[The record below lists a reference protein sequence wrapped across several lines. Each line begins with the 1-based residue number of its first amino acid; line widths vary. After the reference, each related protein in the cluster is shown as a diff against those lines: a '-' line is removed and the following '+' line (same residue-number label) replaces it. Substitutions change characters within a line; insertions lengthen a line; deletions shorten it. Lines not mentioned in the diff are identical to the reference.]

1 MARTFRLLIAGLL
14 MALAAV
20 SASAAEIYSVFY
32 DNRFGV
38 IDDSTGA
45 FTQIST
51 LPIAQ
56 AAGIADDNG
65 TLFAQ
70 SLQSELIEID
80 PVSGASSVIGSA
92 GLQLSSVGFAG
103 GLNGIFE
110 VDYASNLYSI
120 NPETGAATLV
130 GATGLAANNGSW
142 DTSLSDNGTN
152 LYFTAGGAGA
162 IDQLYEINTAT
173 GVATDLGSTGV
184 SGIAGSAIVN
194 GDLELFQY
202 HWSGSTD
209 YIYSAPLGS
218 TDFTAGPVLGTQ
230 VVDGG
235 ITLGTSLVKSS
246 EDFAAPEPCS
256 SLLFGSGLIGL
267 ALWRRR
273 RHAPNSKK
281 SR

>member
-1 MARTFRLLIAGLL
+1 MTGQFRLLIAGLL
-14 MALAAV
+14 MALAV
-20 SASAAEIYSVFY
+20 VPASAGGIYSVFY

-56 AAGIADDNG
+56 AAGIAYDNG

-70 SLQSELIEID
+70 NIQSELIEID
-80 PVSGASSVIGSA
+80 PVSGASSVIGSS

-103 GLNGIFE
+103 GLSGLFE

-120 NPETGAATLV
+120 NPNTGGATLV
-130 GATGLAANNGSW
+130 GSTGLAANNGSW
-142 DTSLSDNGTN
+142 DTSLSDDGTN
-152 LYFTAGGAGA
+152 LYFTAGAGGA
-162 IDQLYEINTAT
+162 IDELYEVNTTT

-194 GDLELFQY
+194 GDLKLFQY
-202 HWSGSTD
+202 HWSVSTD

-218 TDFTAGPVLGTQ
+218 TDFTAGAVLGTKI
-230 VVDGG
+230 VDGG
-235 ITLGTSLVKSS
+235 TVLGTSVDQSS
-246 EDFAAPEPCS
+246 ENSAIPEPYS
-256 SLLFGSGLIGL
+256 SLLLGSGLIGL
-267 ALWRRR
+267 ALWGRRR
-273 RHAPNSKK
+273 QAPNSKR